1 MIRHRRAATLLGAW
15 IVLGV
20 VLGGCGSGGDS
31 ATGNSAAGFG
41 PNVVTDGEIAG
52 QPEGSPQRAL
62 LEWWQAFQFADV
74 QGVTGLTSKETRQTI
89 GDAELAKLVKARGP
103 GLQGIEILSATA
115 TRSSAAVRA
124 GLLTF
129 TPSEPGG
136 PAPATPTSATPA
148 TFTMIKQGGQWLFA
162 DADYLAPIVEGLE
175 QRQAQAQ
182 QGGS

>member
-1 MIRHRRAATLLGAW
+1 VIRRPRAATLLGSCIA
-15 IVLGV
+15 IAL

-31 ATGNSAAGFG
+31 GTGSSAAGFG
-41 PNVVTDGEIAG
+41 PNVVTDGEIAA

-62 LEWWQAFQFADV
+62 LQWWQAFQFADV
-74 QGVTGLTSKETRQTI
+74 QGVTGLTSRQTRQSI
-89 GDAELAKLVKARGP
+89 GDGELAKLVKARGP

-136 PAPATPTSATPA
+136 PAPATPTSASPA
-148 TFTMIKQGGQWLFA
+148 TFTMTNQGGQWLFA
-162 DADYLAPIVEGLE
+162 GTDYLEPMVEGLE
-175 QRQAQAQ
+175 QRQAQA
-182 QGGS
+182 GGGK

>member
-1 MIRHRRAATLLGAW
+1 M
-15 IVLGV
+15 VLVV

-31 ATGNSAAGFG
+31 ATGSSAAGFG

-74 QGVTGLTSKETRQTI
+74 QGVTALTSKETRQAI

-136 PAPATPTSATPA
+136 PPPATPTSASPA
-148 TFTMIKQGGQWLFA
+148 TFPMISQGGQWLFA
-162 DADYLAPIVEGLE
+162 GTHYLEPMVEGLE
-175 QRQAQAQ
+175 QRQASQAR
-182 QGGS
+182 